1 MAGIIRIV
9 SKNRIMVLADRGRTA
24 LSENLPQ
31 VNQQVLDRFPAGIAL
46 VSPIIHLLIRRLRA
60 INQGDDIGEP
70 LWNEWLQD
78 PIGLTPWQTWTLL
91 GFVRHRQRNQFVADV
106 MRERL
111 QGDEHSLATAGAFG
125 HPEIPQ
131 SGVVPGLIE
140 WRYYFHGRGCCLTHR
155 TTGEAID
162 VDFFDETADWID
174 EFFYTTY
181 LQSLHSPRFVEQRLL
196 TLHPSVE
203 TIAIAVEELANLG
216 LLEQFADSNAFRLT
230 FPDDALNQALETVAE
245 RWEDASVQW
254 AFGAAVGDGLL
265 LHDLATGDNVGRVM
279 RLREQAIDRRTRDL
293 MSYAGSK
300 RARRETLTALHEIG
314 SPQLPKLLAKALQQ
328 RPSGEMSSAVSVIAE
343 IDDPRWCDDL
353 EKLLRRLGSNGQ
365 LPEPHIWLKTA
376 EFLVRHGRLP
386 LVEQQI
392 PRVNSHVLGEVAIL
406 TLEHFPQ
413 RAVQTF
419 RRALRSEIPINRI
432 TAAAALAILDEPW
445 SRQELLDVLQES
457 DDWVMTTDCRSALI
471 ATHSP
476 EAHQL
481 VQWWE
486 HQHPRQAEEGP
497 YISMDEA
504 ALRQSDERINW
515 EMKTLHDRVIKL
527 RGVLPGN

>member
-1 MAGIIRIV
+1 MRNSFPRVGGTVLSIV
-9 SKNRIMVLADRGRTA
+9 H
-24 LSENLPQ
+24 NLT
-31 VNQQVLDRFPAGIAL
+31 
-46 VSPIIHLLIRRLRA
+46 RRLSQLA
-60 INQGDDIGEP
+60 AAVHPKD
-70 LWNEWLQD
+70 LSWTS
-78 PIGLTPWQTWTLL
+78 GLDESFGLDPWQTWTLL
-91 GFVRHRQRNQFVADV
+91 GLVRHRKRNQFVADV

-181 LQSLHSPRFVEQRLL
+181 LQSLQSPKFVERRLL

-203 TIAIAVEELANLG
+203 TIVIAVEELVNLG

-254 AFGAAVGDGLL
+254 AVAAAVGDGLL
-265 LHDLATGDNVGRVM
+265 LHDLAADNNVGRIT
-279 RLREQAIDRRTRDL
+279 RLREQAIDRRTKDL

-300 RARRETLTALHEIG
+300 RARRETLMALHEIR

-328 RPSGEMSSAVSVIAE
+328 RPSGEMSSAVSVIAA

-376 EFLVRHGRLP
+376 EFLVRHGRLT
-386 LVEQQI
+386 LVEEQI

-406 TLEHFPQ
+406 TLEHFPKL
-413 RAVQTF
+413 AVQTF
-419 RRALRSEIPINRI
+419 HRALRSDIPLNRI

-445 SRQELLDVLQES
+445 SRQELLAVLQES
-457 DDWVMTTDCRSALI
+457 DDWVMTTECRSALI
-471 ATHSP
+471 TTHSP
-476 EAHQL
+476 ESHQT
-481 VQWWE
+481 VQEWE
-486 HQHPRQAEEGP
+486 RRHPRTAEEGP

-515 EMKTLHDRVIKL
+515 EMEKLHDRVIKL
-527 RGVLPGN
+527 KMSPPPLIR